1 MNHKAIINKIEFFP
15 FKSWFWLPRAVG
27 RFISQSRC
35 WPATSCP
42 SCSTNW
48 DLALIAS
55 AAKPGSMKNE
65 PRKERPCFPLAVTPG
80 SHGEAIHIQ
89 PDVELEKGLE
99 QLDGVTYRSGPTSCF
114 PPGRGGANSSFGQ
127 NVKLKLIYINVKPA
141 LWAKLR
147 RFIIAETLPA
157 W

>member
-1 MNHKAIINKIEFFP
+1 MSFG
-15 FKSWFWLPRAVG
+15 SSVAV
-27 RFISQSRC
+27 
-35 WPATSCP
+35 
-42 SCSTNW
+42 
-48 DLALIAS
+48 
-55 AAKPGSMKNE
+55 KNE

-141 LWAKLR
+141 L
-147 RFIIAETLPA
+147 
-157 W
+157 